1 MQKFSTSGFMRS
13 MLVRSE
19 LVRSTLVRS
28 MLLLLVSVLTV
39 SGLATA
45 GTQAGTQYVVTNDD
59 IAFPHPTGV
68 SFFTVGANGVL
79 VFQQQ
84 VQTGE
89 FGIGGGFFGMNRLA
103 VLNNSSQQ
111 CIYSSE
117 AGNNDIVG
125 IDVSTLALGGSASGS
140 DTDGGTTNGIGLV
153 MNSNYLYASFS
164 DSNTIGTF
172 SVQSGCGLAF
182 IGDTSVRGVHGGIIN
197 GMGVRGTML
206 IATYTDGSIESFNIS
221 GGTPLSNGD
230 KQSSTAVLSSL
241 GATYPNGIDITS
253 DGHFAIF
260 GDTSTSLS
268 VEISDIS
275 SGKLAKTTMYRFPT
289 SISSSSVML
298 SPDETMLYVINTQG
312 DTVSALFFDKA
323 TGKLS
328 AGCTSGPISGQSQ
341 NWSYLSSMGLINQ
354 TGNGGG
360 VYVAE
365 FGTLPGI
372 ATVALSSS
380 NHKCSLQ
387 EVPGSPAVDP
397 NFPGML
403 SISTFP
409 PRSF

>member
-1 MQKFSTSGFMRS
+1 MQKFSTSRLLRIAAAAAGFF
-13 MLVRSE
+13 V
-19 LVRSTLVRS
+19 
-28 MLLLLVSVLTV
+28 VLTAW
-39 SGLATA
+39 AT
-45 GTQAGTQYVVTNDD
+45 AGTQYVVANDD
-59 IAFPHPTGV
+59 IPFPHPTGV
-68 SFFTVGANGVL
+68 SFFTVGADGVL

-84 VQTGE
+84 VQTGL

-103 VLNNSSQQ
+103 MLNNSSQQ
-111 CIYSSE
+111 CIYASE

-140 DTDGGTTNGIGLV
+140 DTDGGTTNGIGV
-153 MNSNYLYASFS
+153 AMNSNYLYASFS

-172 SVQSGCGLAF
+172 SVQTGCGLAF
-182 IGDTSVRGVHGGIIN
+182 INDTSVRGVHAGIIN
-197 GMGVRGTML
+197 GMAVRGTML

-230 KQSSTAVLSSL
+230 KQSSTAMLASA

-253 DGHFAIF
+253 DGHYAIF

-268 VEISDIS
+268 VEVSDIS
-275 SGKLAKTTMYRFPT
+275 SGKLAKTKMYRSSV
-289 SISSSSVML
+289 SISSNSVML

-312 DTVSALFFDKA
+312 DAVSALFFDKG
-323 TGKLS
+323 TGRLS

-341 NWSYLSSMGLINQ
+341 NWSYLSSMGFITQ

-365 FGTLPGI
+365 FGALPGI

-380 NHKCSLQ
+380 NHKCSLK
-387 EVPGSPAVDP
+387 EVAGSPAIDP

-403 SISTFP
+403 SIGTFP